1 MTCRGEGIELGESP
15 VCFALEVKFR
25 PANLVTEEN
34 RTMNDIYPISLT
46 EFRLRASH
54 PHSGS
59 PRSHSELQL
68 CIERRTEIQMQAA
81 LAMNSLQKSHPHP
94 DIGVGIVS
102 VDCSLVSLPKP
113 TSSSMFQASKLQS

>member
-46 EFRLRASH
+46 EIRLRASH

-81 LAMNSLQKSHPHP
+81 LAMNSLQKLIHILIWES
-94 DIGVGIVS
+94 G
-102 VDCSLVSLPKP
+102 
-113 TSSSMFQASKLQS
+113 